1 MEHSA
6 VGRCWELILLY
17 IATNCG
23 TKNCFYT
30 NIILFFMII
39 MCEIIKSIR
48 NNGACRVLNCVGF
61 QPVAGSLITFQE
73 AIFLSNNFVDVS

>member
-1 MEHSA
+1 
-6 VGRCWELILLY
+6 
-17 IATNCG
+17 
-23 TKNCFYT
+23 
-30 NIILFFMII
+30 MII